1 LARSIREC
9 DRTTSDIYLG
19 FCPCGAC
26 LGVSLKISHFFRM
39 AVLRILI
46 PILVV
51 ECTPQSQSHP
61 EASSQKT
68 QSSQVIR
75 TATRLVQVNVVVQNK
90 NGTPITGLKQE
101 DFTLLDNGQPQK
113 IAFFSANTPASAPA
127 LPLPAHVFTNRADL
141 KGQDPGATIVILFD
155 TLNTDFGDQSF
166 AREQVLRFLRSF
178 KPQDHVAIFAL
189 TTDLLLL
196 HGFTEDA
203 AALSSSVDRFTP
215 RLLAAFDASHP
226 RDFHVPALSNDPFFT
241 NFENRVNNV
250 NGEIADFRIADRFR
264 ITYSALVAIA
274 NYVGSIPGHKSLVW
288 ISGGIPIQIGLENIG
303 VADRENFSLANS
315 GVPGAVGDMTG
326 LARELNRA
334 NMAIY
339 PVDVH
344 GIDVD
349 DSSPAFFMRQNLRDT
364 FRLLADKTGGK
375 AFYGTNDVAG
385 AIGSA
390 FEDGRYTYTLGFYP
404 DHGKW
409 DGKFRDI
416 SIHLAVPEAYLRYRR
431 GYFALPEK
439 SEREKVVNAELH
451 DAAISALDATDLGI
465 TVFCKILPPASAHVV
480 QLRLGVNPKQF
491 LLHEKENHVTG
502 ALDLVF
508 LQKDSSGKI
517 LAAEKQHV
525 DVNFNHQEY
534 ESLVKSS
541 LVLQRRLTMDSNST
555 ELRVLVRDE
564 GSGSV
569 GSVTVSI
576 SKLL

>member
-1 LARSIREC
+1 LNSTARQAISDFDGCVHAELALASRLTFAIFSAV
-9 DRTTSDIYLG
+9 LV
-19 FCPCGAC
+19 
-26 LGVSLKISHFFRM
+26 VSLFLSPLSS
-39 AVLRILI
+39 A
-46 PILVV
+46 
-51 ECTPQSQSHP
+51 TPQS
-61 EASSQKT
+61 SSQPAAL
-68 QSSQVIR
+68 SQNTEPSQIIR
-75 TATRLVQVNVVVQNK
+75 TATRLVQVNVVVQDK
-90 NGTPITGLKQE
+90 SGTPITGLKE
-101 DFTLLDNGQPQK
+101 ADFTLLDNGRPQK

-127 LPLPAHVFTNRADL
+127 RPLPPHIFTNRTDL

-155 TLNTDFGDQSF
+155 TLNTDFEDQSF
-166 AREQVLRFLRSF
+166 ARQQVLQFLRSF

-203 AALSSSVDRFTP
+203 AALTSAVDRFSP

-226 RDFHVPALSNDPFFT
+226 TDFHVPGLANDPFFKS
-241 NFENRVNNV
+241 FENHVNNA
-250 NGEIADFRIADRFR
+250 NGEIADLRIADRFR

-274 NYVGSIPGHKSLVW
+274 NYVGTIPGHKSLVW
-288 ISGGIPIQIGLENIG
+288 ISGGIPIQIGLERIG
-303 VADRENFSLANS
+303 VADRENFSLANP
-315 GVPGAVGDMTG
+315 GVPGAAGDMSG

-344 GIDVD
+344 GIDVK
-349 DSSPAFFMRQNLRDT
+349 DSTAAFFLRQNLRDT

-404 DHGKW
+404 DHGQW

-416 SIHLAVPEAYLRYRR
+416 SIHLAMQGTQLRYRR

-439 SEREKVVNAELH
+439 SEREKVVDADLH
-451 DAAISALDATDLGI
+451 DAAISALDAADLGI
-465 TVFCKILPPASAHVV
+465 TVFCKTLPPSSAHALQVRV
-480 QLRLGVNPKQF
+480 GVNPRQF
-491 LLHEKENHVTG
+491 LLHENEGKVAG
-502 ALDLVF
+502 GLDLVF
-508 LQKDSSGKI
+508 LQKDANGKI

-525 DVNFNHQEY
+525 DVKFSQQEY
-534 ESLVKSS
+534 ESLSKTG
-541 LVLQRRLTMDSNST
+541 LVLQRRLTIDPSST
-555 ELRVLVRDE
+555 EIRVLTRDE

-569 GSVTVSI
+569 GSVTVPLSQV
-576 SKLL
+576 L

>member
-1 LARSIREC
+1 LVSRL
-9 DRTTSDIYLG
+9 TSAFSSALL
-19 FCPCGAC
+19 F
-26 LGVSLKISHFFRM
+26 L
-39 AVLRILI
+39 
-46 PILVV
+46 LVFLPLFLSA
-51 ECTPQSQSHP
+51 TPQS
-61 EASSQKT
+61 ENKTKISSSNA

-75 TATRLVQVNVVVQNK
+75 TSTRLVQVNVVVQDK
-90 NGTPITGLKQE
+90 SGTPITGLKQG
-101 DFTLLDNGQPQK
+101 DFTLLDNGRPQK
-113 IAFFSANTPASAPA
+113 IAFFSANTPAPMSA
-127 LPLPAHVFTNRADL
+127 LPLPPHVFTNRADL
-141 KGQDPGATIVILFD
+141 KGQDPGATTVILFD
-155 TLNTDFGDQSF
+155 TLNTDFEDQSF

-203 AALSSSVDRFTP
+203 AALSRTVDRFSP

-226 RDFHVPALSNDPFFT
+226 TDFRVPALANDPFFAS
-241 NFENRVNNV
+241 FENRVNNA
-250 NGEIADFRIADRFR
+250 NGEIADLRIADRFR
-264 ITYSALVAIA
+264 MTYSALVAIA
-274 NYVGSIPGHKSLVW
+274 NYVGSIPGHKSMVW
-288 ISGGIPIQIGLENIG
+288 ISGGIPIQVGLENIG

-315 GVPGAVGDMTG
+315 GVTGAVGDMSG

-334 NMAIY
+334 NVAIY

-344 GIDVD
+344 GVDVK
-349 DSSPAFFMRQNLRDT
+349 DSPAAFFMRQNLRDT

-416 SIHLAVPEAYLRYRR
+416 NIHLAVEGASLRYRR
-431 GYFALPEK
+431 GYFAMPEK
-439 SEREKVVNAELH
+439 SEREKVVNADLH
-451 DAAISALDATDLGI
+451 DAAISALDATDLGV
-465 TVFCKILPPASAHVV
+465 TVFCKTLLPASTHAL
-480 QLRLGVNPKQF
+480 QLRLGVNPKQS
-491 LLHEKENHVTG
+491 LLHENENHVAG

-508 LQKDSSGKI
+508 LQKDSNGKI

-525 DVNFNHQEY
+525 DVNFSQQEY
-534 ESLVKSS
+534 ESLAKTS
-541 LVLQRRLTMDSNST
+541 LVLQHRLTMDAST
-555 ELRVLVRDE
+555 TEIRVLVRDE
-564 GSGSV
+564 GSGSL
-569 GSVTVSI
+569 GSVTVPL

>member
-1 LARSIREC
+1 LVSRLTSAISRAALFLA
-9 DRTTSDIYLG
+9 YL
-19 FCPCGAC
+19 FLSSFLSPLSSAN
-26 LGVSLKISHFFRM
+26 
-39 AVLRILI
+39 
-46 PILVV
+46 
-51 ECTPQSQSHP
+51 PQNQSHP
-61 EASSQKT
+61 EASSANT
-68 QSSQVIR
+68 QPSQVIR
-75 TATRLVQVNVVVQNK
+75 TATRLVQVNVVVQDK
-90 NGTPITGLKQE
+90 DGIPITGLKAA
-101 DFTLLDNGQPQK
+101 DFSLLDNGRPQK

-127 LPLPAHVFTNRADL
+127 RPLPPHIFTNRTDL

-155 TLNTDFGDQSF
+155 TLNTDFEDQSF
-166 AREQVLRFLRSF
+166 ARQQVLRFLRSF

-203 AALSSSVDRFTP
+203 AALSNSVDRFSP

-226 RDFHVPALSNDPFFT
+226 TDFHVPGLENDAFFT
-241 NFENRVNNV
+241 SFENHVNNA
-250 NGEIADFRIADRFR
+250 NGEIADLRIADRFR

-274 NYVGSIPGHKSLVW
+274 NYVGTIPGHKSLVW
-288 ISGGIPIQIGLENIG
+288 ISGGIPIQIGLERIG

-315 GVPGAVGDMTG
+315 RVPGAIGDMRG

-344 GIDVD
+344 GIDVE
-349 DSSPAFFMRQNLRDT
+349 DSSAAFFLRQDLRDT
-364 FRLLADKTGGK
+364 FHLLADKTGGK

-416 SIHLAVPEAYLRYRR
+416 SIHLTVQGAYLRYRR

-439 SEREKVVNAELH
+439 SEREKVVNADLH
-451 DAAISALDATDLGI
+451 DAAISALDASDLGI
-465 TVFCKILPPASAHVV
+465 TVFCKTLPPSSAHVL
-480 QLRLGVNPKQF
+480 QLRLGVNLKQL
-491 LLHEKENHVTG
+491 LLHENEDHVAG
-502 ALDLVF
+502 GLDLVF
-508 LQKDSSGKI
+508 LQKDANGKI

-525 DVNFNHQEY
+525 DVKFTQQEF
-534 ESLVKSS
+534 ESLSKSG
-541 LVLQRRLTMDSNST
+541 LVLQRRLTIDPSST
-555 ELRVLVRDE
+555 EIRVLMRDE

-569 GSVTVSI
+569 GSVTVPLSQV
-576 SKLL
+576 L

>member
-1 LARSIREC
+1 LASRLTFAIFSAV
-9 DRTTSDIYLG
+9 L
-19 FCPCGAC
+19 
-26 LGVSLKISHFFRM
+26 LVVSLFLSPLSR
-39 AVLRILI
+39 A
-46 PILVV
+46 
-51 ECTPQSQSHP
+51 TPQSSSQP
-61 EASSQKT
+61 AASSQNT
-68 QSSQVIR
+68 QPSQVIR
-75 TATRLVQVNVVVQNK
+75 TATRLVQVNVVVQDK
-90 NGTPITGLKQE
+90 SGTPITGLKE
-101 DFTLLDNGQPQK
+101 ADFTLLDNGRPQK

-127 LPLPAHVFTNRADL
+127 RPLPPHIFTNRTDL

-155 TLNTDFGDQSF
+155 TLNTDFEDQSF
-166 AREQVLRFLRSF
+166 ARQQVLRFLRSF

-203 AALSSSVDRFTP
+203 AALSSAVDRFSP

-226 RDFHVPALSNDPFFT
+226 TDFHVPGLENDPFFT
-241 NFENRVNNV
+241 SFENHVNNV
-250 NGEIADFRIADRFR
+250 NGEIADLRIADRFR

-274 NYVGSIPGHKSLVW
+274 NYVGTIPGHKSLVW
-288 ISGGIPIQIGLENIG
+288 ISGGIPIQIGLERIG
-303 VADRENFSLANS
+303 VADRENFSLANP
-315 GVPGAVGDMTG
+315 GVPGAAGDMSG

-344 GIDVD
+344 GIDVK
-349 DSSPAFFMRQNLRDT
+349 DSTAAFFLRQNLRDT

-404 DHGKW
+404 DHGQW

-416 SIHLAVPEAYLRYRR
+416 SIHLAMQGTQLRYRR

-439 SEREKVVNAELH
+439 SEREKVVDADLH
-451 DAAISALDATDLGI
+451 DAAISALDAADLGI
-465 TVFCKILPPASAHVV
+465 TVFCKTLPPASAHALQVRV
-480 QLRLGVNPKQF
+480 GVNPRQF
-491 LLHEKENHVTG
+491 LLHENEGKVAG
-502 ALDLVF
+502 GLDLVF
-508 LQKDSSGKI
+508 LQKDANGKI

-525 DVNFNHQEY
+525 DVKFSQQEY
-534 ESLVKSS
+534 ESLSKTG
-541 LVLQRRLTMDSNST
+541 LVLQRRLTIDPSST
-555 ELRVLVRDE
+555 EIRVLTRDE

-569 GSVTVSI
+569 GSVTVPLSQV
-576 SKLL
+576 L

>member
-1 LARSIREC
+1 LVSRLTSAISRAALFLA
-9 DRTTSDIYLG
+9 YL
-19 FCPCGAC
+19 FLSSFLSPLSSAN
-26 LGVSLKISHFFRM
+26 
-39 AVLRILI
+39 
-46 PILVV
+46 
-51 ECTPQSQSHP
+51 PQNQSHP
-61 EASSQKT
+61 EASSANT
-68 QSSQVIR
+68 QPSQVIR
-75 TATRLVQVNVVVQNK
+75 TATRLVQVNVVVQDK
-90 NGTPITGLKQE
+90 DGIPITGLKAA
-101 DFTLLDNGQPQK
+101 DFSLLDNGRPQK

-127 LPLPAHVFTNRADL
+127 RPLPPHIFTNRTDL

-155 TLNTDFGDQSF
+155 TLNTDFEDQSF
-166 AREQVLRFLRSF
+166 ARQQVLRFLRSF

-203 AALSSSVDRFTP
+203 AALSNSVDRFSP

-226 RDFHVPALSNDPFFT
+226 TDFHVPGLENDAFFT
-241 NFENRVNNV
+241 SFENHVNNA
-250 NGEIADFRIADRFR
+250 NGEIADLRIADRFR

-274 NYVGSIPGHKSLVW
+274 NYVGTIPGHKSLVW
-288 ISGGIPIQIGLENIG
+288 ISGGIPIQIGLERIG

-315 GVPGAVGDMTG
+315 RVPGAIGDMRG

-344 GIDVD
+344 GIDVE
-349 DSSPAFFMRQNLRDT
+349 DSSAAFFLRQDLRDT
-364 FRLLADKTGGK
+364 FHLLADKTGGK

-416 SIHLAVPEAYLRYRR
+416 SIHLTVQGAYLRYRR

-439 SEREKVVNAELH
+439 SEREKVVNADLH
-451 DAAISALDATDLGI
+451 DAAISALDASDLGI
-465 TVFCKILPPASAHVV
+465 TVFCKTLPPASAHVL
-480 QLRLGVNPKQF
+480 QLRLGVNLKQL
-491 LLHEKENHVTG
+491 LLHENEDHVAG
-502 ALDLVF
+502 GLDLVF
-508 LQKDSSGKI
+508 LQKDANGKI

-525 DVNFNHQEY
+525 DVKFTQQEF
-534 ESLVKSS
+534 ESLSKSG
-541 LVLQRRLTMDSNST
+541 LVLQRRLTIDPRST
-555 ELRVLVRDE
+555 EIRVLMRDE

-569 GSVTVSI
+569 GSVTVPLSQV
-576 SKLL
+576 L